1 MTHAIGPMLYTD
13 EEGHPAAVE
22 VSEILTVVRV
32 LDREKR
38 PARSWIRTRN
48 GLPIGAMEEAPVL
61 FRRWV
66 EVLSFSVPRE
76 PANFPGYREPE
87 PEIAK

>member
-1 MTHAIGPMLYTD
+1 MSHALGPMLYTD
-13 EEGHPAAVE
+13 EDGNPAAVE

-32 LDREKR
+32 ADERR
-38 PARSWIRTRN
+38 SARSWIRTRN

-66 EVLSFSVPRE
+66 EVLSFSIPRD